1 MSGLFDLSNTTIL
14 EFALNPEF
22 SQVEADVTQID
33 ANETFALFYPE
44 QRPYFNEGNDIIRS
58 NQDAVYT
65 RSINDP
71 LASTKL
77 IHEGQ
82 KQRIYWLAAYD
93 QNAPYLVAGEN

>member
-44 QRPYFNEGNDIIRS
+44 
-58 NQDAVYT
+58 
-65 RSINDP
+65 
-71 LASTKL
+71 
-77 IHEGQ
+77 
-82 KQRIYWLAAYD
+82 
-93 QNAPYLVAGEN
+93 